1 MTPGDGA
8 PPPLAAA
15 ACRLAPVLGWISRIA
30 LWLSAGGLLSMTLIV
45 GWHVFARRVLNDTPH
60 WSETGSVLIMFWY
73 SLIGAAIGVRYRQ
86 HIGLVVIRDALPAGL
101 ARALGLFSHGVVAA
115 FGLALLVYGSQMVAT
130 TWSQTIPTVG
140 LPTGLRYLP
149 FPLAGALMILFSA
162 ELAVRDL
169 ARPVGPSA
177 GRDGE
182 WS

>member
-1 MTPGDGA
+1 MTPQAGA
-8 PPPLAAA
+8 PPPLTAAA
-15 ACRLAPVLGWISRIA
+15 RRLAPVLGWISRIA

-86 HIGLVVIRDALPAGL
+86 HIGLVVIRDALPA
-101 ARALGLFSHGVVAA
+101 RLGRLLRLIGHGVVAA

-149 FPLAGALMILFSA
+149 FPLAGGLMILFSA

-169 ARPVGPSA
+169 ADGTPARA
-177 GRDGE
+177 GETTE
-182 WS
+182 WN